1 MNNEFIDEKLS
12 ELTNVDYESSESSD
26 SVSLK
31 NEMDVDQEPG
41 KPTNATSKTAQNKD
55 KSSSGKSSKFDPELE
70 NLQKVDIFL
79 QQLPYFDKIKQ
90 NAFQA
95 FEEIQSNL
103 AECIALNEIRP
114 GFVHWTNR
122 LIIFIHEY
130 GLFFTKEEHIRL
142 VRVYIELMLTPSID
156 LPTVDLC
163 FQVLT
168 DLLKKYDK
176 ISRNDLTIDWRS
188 IYSLYLR
195 IHKISDIS
203 SVLAPENIEQ
213 TSFANFIKYARI
225 YFDESATQ
233 EMLAEWRPIICPF
246 DLSMSKAFERLK
258 LFLPT
263 ILYEHESGP
272 KLWLNEFLNLWT
284 TLSTRHYWES
294 HLINLFARVA
304 HDTIGNSIGVRTYLI
319 YLVIS

>member
-1 MNNEFIDEKLS
+1 
-12 ELTNVDYESSESSD
+12 
-26 SVSLK
+26 
-31 NEMDVDQEPG
+31 MDVDQEPG

-95 FEEIQSNL
+95 FEEIQTNL

-168 DLLKKYDK
+168 DLLK
-176 ISRNDLTIDWRS
+176 
-188 IYSLYLR
+188 
-195 IHKISDIS
+195 
-203 SVLAPENIEQ
+203 
-213 TSFANFIKYARI
+213 
-225 YFDESATQ
+225 
-233 EMLAEWRPIICPF
+233 
-246 DLSMSKAFERLK
+246 
-258 LFLPT
+258 
-263 ILYEHESGP
+263 
-272 KLWLNEFLNLWT
+272 
-284 TLSTRHYWES
+284 
-294 HLINLFARVA
+294 
-304 HDTIGNSIGVRTYLI
+304 
-319 YLVIS
+319 